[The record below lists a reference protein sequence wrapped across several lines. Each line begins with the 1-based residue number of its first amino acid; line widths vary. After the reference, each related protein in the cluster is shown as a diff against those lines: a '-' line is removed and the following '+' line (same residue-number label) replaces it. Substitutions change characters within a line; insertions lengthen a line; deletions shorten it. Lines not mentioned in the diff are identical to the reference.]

1 MGYNGVQEIEGL
13 NYEKRSKRTVH
24 VKKKIGRKTCMRT
37 ITKEYLSEQK
47 KESNPLSYILNTP
60 KPDFT
65 QMHKENLEFEKSMQK
80 AQEEDRKKI
89 LEVLQK

>member
-1 MGYNGVQEIEGL
+1 
-13 NYEKRSKRTVH
+13 
-24 VKKKIGRKTCMRT
+24 MRT

-65 QMHKENLEFEKSMQK
+65 QMHKENY
-80 AQEEDRKKI
+80 
-89 LEVLQK
+89 

>member
-1 MGYNGVQEIEGL
+1 MEYKKL

-24 VKKKIGRKTCMRT
+24 VKKIRRKTCMRT

-60 KPDFT
+60 KPDFS
-65 QMHKENLEFEKSMQK
+65 QMHKENLEFEESMQK

>member
-1 MGYNGVQEIEGL
+1 
-13 NYEKRSKRTVH
+13 
-24 VKKKIGRKTCMRT
+24 MRT

-47 KESNPLSYILNTP
+47 KESNPLSYILKTP

-65 QMHKENLEFEKSMQK
+65 QMHKENLKFEESMQK

>member
-1 MGYNGVQEIEGL
+1 
-13 NYEKRSKRTVH
+13 
-24 VKKKIGRKTCMRT
+24 MRT
-37 ITKEYLSEQK
+37 ITKEYLSGQK

-60 KPDFT
+60 KPDVT

>member
-1 MGYNGVQEIEGL
+1 
-13 NYEKRSKRTVH
+13 
-24 VKKKIGRKTCMRT
+24 MRT

-60 KPDFT
+60 KPDIT

>member
-1 MGYNGVQEIEGL
+1 
-13 NYEKRSKRTVH
+13 
-24 VKKKIGRKTCMRT
+24 MRT

-60 KPDFT
+60 NPDFS
-65 QMHKENLEFEKSMQK
+65 QMHKENLEFEESMQK